1 MGAGKIWKAQMPKL
15 EMLKAVRVKS
25 ESRDK
30 RSSVEGWYG
39 SLQIGARSW
48 GKAD

>member
-1 MGAGKIWKAQMPKL
+1 MPKL
-15 EMLKAVRVKS
+15 EMLKAVRVIS

-30 RSSVEGWYG
+30 RSRDEDWYG
-39 SLQIGARSW
+39 SLQLGARSW